1 MIFKQKVQTPKIIG
15 LIVLLM
21 IPLLVALFFLFLGIL
36 KSDLDAYFTSAL
48 CVSLMLVLG
57 LLHAPYLQWFVV
69 YEDRIIVKNIF
80 KTVNE
85 VKFSEVK
92 YVLRK
97 QLPIF
102 TRDEGVMHYIF
113 VDGRPNKK
121 KGITYPYNT
130 DNFKNITVRMPV
142 SEKLTALLKA
152 KAITI
157 ISED

>member
-1 MIFKQKVQTPKIIG
+1 
-15 LIVLLM
+15 
-21 IPLLVALFFLFLGIL
+21 
-36 KSDLDAYFTSAL
+36 
-48 CVSLMLVLG
+48 
-57 LLHAPYLQWFVV
+57 
-69 YEDRIIVKNIF
+69 
-80 KTVNE
+80 
-85 VKFSEVK
+85 VK

-102 TRDEGVMHYIF
+102 TRDKGVMHYIF

-121 KGITYPYNT
+121 KGITYAYNT
-130 DNFKNITVRMPV
+130 DNFKDITVRMPV